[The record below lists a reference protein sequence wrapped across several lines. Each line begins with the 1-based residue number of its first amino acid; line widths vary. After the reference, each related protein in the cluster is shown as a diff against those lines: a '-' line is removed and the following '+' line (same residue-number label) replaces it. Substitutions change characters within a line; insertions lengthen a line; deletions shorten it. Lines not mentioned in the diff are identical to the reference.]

1 MKRSLFLTSLL
12 LSMAVLFMSC
22 ASSPKE
28 EDVDD
33 PEAPYFINWETSLF
47 KDGEVTENIPEIM
60 LSDGKWR
67 RVQTANLQFVDDG
80 EEYTE
85 EIYITYEVK
94 GKKCE
99 CIEKINMN
107 KFPYSEEKIAELKEM
122 PKEEL
127 IASKEV
133 LYADDIYFKNN
144 TLVFYSVA
152 DEVELRR
159 NKVPNPIIVS
169 GKKVTIKTNTSH
181 TKYKATWTSKY
192 ADRKYVVYF
201 KKE

>member
-12 LSMAVLFMSC
+12 LSMAVLFMSF
-22 ASSPKE
+22 ASRPKE

-33 PEAPYFINWETSLF
+33 PESPYFINWKTSLF
-47 KDGEVTENIPEIM
+47 KDGEVTENIPEIK

-67 RVQTANLQFVDDG
+67 RIQTANLQFVDDG

-99 CIEKINMN
+99 CIERINMN

-122 PKEEL
+122 SKEEL

>member
-33 PEAPYFINWETSLF
+33 PEAPYFINWKTSLF
-47 KDGEVTENIPEIM
+47 KDGEVTENIPEIK

-67 RVQTANLQFVDDG
+67 RIQTANLQFVDDG

-99 CIEKINMN
+99 CIERINMN

-122 PKEEL
+122 SKEEL

>member
-1 MKRSLFLTSLL
+1 MKRSLLFTSLL
-12 LSMAVLFMSC
+12 ISMAVLFMSC

-33 PEAPYFINWETSLF
+33 PDAPYFINWKTTPF
-47 KDGEVTENIPEIM
+47 KDGEVMETVSDIL
-60 LSDGKWR
+60 LSDGKWQR
-67 RVQTANLQFVDDG
+67 IQSANLKYVDDG
-80 EEYTE
+80 EDYIE
-85 EIYITYEVK
+85 EIYITYDVK

-99 CIEKINMN
+99 CIERINMN

-122 PKEEL
+122 SKEDI
-127 IASKEV
+127 IAGKEV
-133 LYADDIYFKNN
+133 LYADDIYFKRN
-144 TLVFYSVA
+144 TLVYYTVA

-169 GKKVTIKTNTSH
+169 GKKVSIKTNH
-181 TKYKATWTSKY
+181 DRTKFKASWISKY

-201 KKE
+201 IKK